1 MKEKEEREEIG
12 REDERSSQRSA
23 PTSPTTPSA
32 STPETP
38 PVLNPAEVLLDVE
51 DEAAE
56 AAALVTEAEAED
68 DRTRER
74 VEEDSEVEEDSAAE
88 VDDSTAEEEEELEM
102 SYDERSEPVPERA
115 KESCTSVNKLWG
127 RRTGRL
133 RRRSDK
139 PQAMSAPPG
148 WVELLGSVVV
158 PSAAAICT
166 HSKRQITERGKR
178 SAQVQIEVEDRR
190 ATHGEPSSPER
201 VPRVV
206 RARKLEEVDGRV
218 GRHLGRGERVRLE
231 RRRVDVASDGF
242 WEEGG

>member
-1 MKEKEEREEIG
+1 MQSHAGKRTKKKRKERRLG
-12 REDERSSQRSA
+12 GEDERFSQRSA

-68 DRTRER
+68 DRTGER
-74 VEEDSEVEEDSAAE
+74 VEDDSEVEEASAAEE

-133 RRRSDK
+133 SKGGRTNPKRC
-139 PQAMSAPPG
+139 
-148 WVELLGSVVV
+148 LLLRAGS
-158 PSAAAICT
+158 S
-166 HSKRQITERGKR
+166 
-178 SAQVQIEVEDRR
+178 
-190 ATHGEPSSPER
+190 
-201 VPRVV
+201 
-206 RARKLEEVDGRV
+206 
-218 GRHLGRGERVRLE
+218 
-231 RRRVDVASDGF
+231 
-242 WEEGG
+242 W